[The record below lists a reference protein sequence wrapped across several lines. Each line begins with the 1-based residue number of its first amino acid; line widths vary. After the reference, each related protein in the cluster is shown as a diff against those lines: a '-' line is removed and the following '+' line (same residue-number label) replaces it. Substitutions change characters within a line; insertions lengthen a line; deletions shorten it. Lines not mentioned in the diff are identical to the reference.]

1 MDTESYMKYDM
12 VAFDLDGVIVAERSS
27 WEWVHKAFGVDNTH
41 NHKAFCDGKIDD
53 HEFMRT
59 DIEMWHKINPD
70 VCLDDIKNILID
82 AVINKGSIELIQYL
96 KNKGIKTVIISGGID
111 LLADYIGEKC
121 GVDKVMANGLAADE
135 SGKLTGEG
143 ILRVKLR
150 DKASTLNQLLEEFDI
165 PAEKCAAIG
174 NSWVDISMFEVANFG
189 IAFNPIDGETITAAD
204 VTVESDDLRD
214 ILKYLE

>member
-1 MDTESYMKYDM
+1 MKYDM

-27 WEWVHKAFGVDNTH
+27 WEWVHKAFGVDNTP
-41 NHKAFCDGKIDD
+41 NLNAFCADEIDD
-53 HEFMRT
+53 LEFMRT
-59 DIEMWHKINPD
+59 DIELWKKIKPD
-70 VCLDDIKNILID
+70 VCLDDIRNILID
-82 AVINKGSIELIQYL
+82 AVINNGAIEIIQTL
-96 KNKGIKTVIISGGID
+96 KKQGIKTCIISGGID

-150 DKASTLNQLLEEFDI
+150 DKASTLSQLLEEFNI
-165 PAEKCAAIG
+165 PPEKCAAIG
-174 NSWVDISMFEVANFG
+174 NSWVDISMFEIAKFG

-214 ILKYLE
+214 VLEYLE

>member
-1 MDTESYMKYDM
+1 MKYDM

-27 WEWVHKAFGVDNTH
+27 WEWVHKAFGVDNTE
-41 NHKAFCDGKIDD
+41 NLNAFCADEIDD
-53 HEFMRT
+53 LEFMRT
-59 DIEMWHKINPD
+59 DIALWKKIKPD
-70 VCLDDIKNILID
+70 VCLDDIRNMLID
-82 AVINKGSIELIQYL
+82 AVINKGAIEIIQTL
-96 KNKGIKTVIISGGID
+96 KNKGIKTCIISGGID
-111 LLADYIGEKC
+111 LLADDIGKKC

-150 DKASTLNQLLEEFDI
+150 DKASTLRQILEEFNI
-165 PAEKCAAIG
+165 SPERCAAIG
-174 NSWVDISMFEVANFG
+174 NSWVDISMFEIAKFG